1 MKKKEVAIENCPLCG
16 SKDLDFLIEARDW
29 REAMSASRSLS
40 VGDVHLRSPTLVRR
54 TKIWVPIIRV
64 IRMCRIRIGQKVCSI
79 AFILKFKSEIKEI
92 N

>member
-16 SKDLDFLIEARDW
+16 SKDLEFLIEARDW
-29 REAMSASRSLS
+29 RGSDERFRIIEC
-40 VGDVHLRSPTLVRR
+40 DVHLRSPALVQR

-64 IRMCRIRIGQKVCSI
+64 IHMYRIRIGQKGCST